1 MTEPLQ
7 PPEFDLSDLAAS
19 AALDGETLDPMPP
32 GAPPVDDALVAA
44 RIDTF
49 QLVSAAVAADIVLP
63 EPAVRDV
70 QLATA
75 LATAL
80 ALSAESSAPSG
91 SADGEVPTPP
101 VGLASRRARP
111 SRRRWIAI
119 AAAAAVV
126 ALAIPFINAI
136 QHQSSSVQTSASSA
150 GPPSTAATADALVQ
164 AASTITPPANGPASS
179 TSTSSVAPAPAP
191 LASSTTTASEVAPG
205 DLGPASS
212 PQELADLIR
221 AAEPDLLI
229 APASPTTTVPASR
242 VAVAG
247 GSHQRVQYAGLGA
260 LVLGTTAEFRG
271 APVAVLVYAVST
283 AIGSGHRLLA
293 VTPGNCT
300 TVVDLSL

>member
-150 GPPSTAATADALVQ
+150 GTPSTAATADALVQ
-164 AASTITPPANGPASS
+164 AASTITPPINGTPPN
-179 TSTSSVAPAPAP
+179 TTSSVAPAPAT
-191 LASSTTTASEVAPG
+191 LASSTTIASGVAPG

-212 PQELADLIR
+212 PQELAALIR
-221 AAEPDLLI
+221 GAEPDLLT
-229 APASPTTTVPASR
+229 APVSPTTIVSASP
-242 VAVAG
+242 VAVACD
-247 GSHQRVQYAGLGA
+247 SHERAQYAGLGA

-283 AIGSGHRLLA
+283 ASGSGYRLLA
-293 VTPGNCT
+293 VAPGNCT